1 MSLAMPFLSQDDL
14 RNQAQKLKQHL
25 TDTEAEKSQVQTEL
39 RDLQRQLSQNQEG
52 EKLKAG
58 TGIWR
63 EERKGGKPGR
73 GRNRLSSHSLLLAHN
88 CEKIPRGISKGVRP
102 HELFSASRGL

>member
-1 MSLAMPFLSQDDL
+1 MGKEERALAMPFLSQDDL

-39 RDLQRQLSQNQEG
+39 QDLQRQLSQNQEG

-58 TGIWR
+58 TGTWR
-63 EERKGGKPGR
+63 EERRKAGSPEGAGA
-73 GRNRLSSHSLLLAHN
+73 GLTATLYCLSTT
-88 CEKIPRGISKGVRP
+88 VR
-102 HELFSASRGL
+102 RGLEASPEG

>member
-1 MSLAMPFLSQDDL
+1 MERRSWALNWDRFVGDEECELSHIELFLSQDDL

-63 EERKGGKPGR
+63 EERKGGKPRR
-73 GRNRLSSHSLLLAHN
+73 GRNRPSSHSTACPQL
-88 CEKIPRGISKGVRP
+88 
-102 HELFSASRGL
+102 

>member
-1 MSLAMPFLSQDDL
+1 MGDEEHVLAMPFLSQDDL

-39 RDLQRQLSQNQEG
+39 QDLQRQLSQNQEG

-63 EERKGGKPGR
+63 EERRKAGSPERAGTGLAAT
-73 GRNRLSSHSLLLAHN
+73 LSCWSTT
-88 CEKIPRGISKGVRP
+88 VRRYL
-102 HELFSASRGL
+102 EASPNG